1 MKKSLFFVLMVFCSA
16 FFVSCAS
23 LPKTVK
29 PGDTLVIGRAEAY
42 LHDFLQFEDVDFK
55 GRKLS
60 GIEITIKEVN
70 TGKKFITKTN
80 NDGCFI
86 IKNCKPGYSYAMETF
101 KIFASG
107 NAGGRWVSVSFPN
120 PRVFSAHDNCIVN
133 LGGLY
138 IDFDGKNNWASWE
151 VKNHF
156 YVKQFFEEI
165 DVDSE
170 WHDKEMIDLRG

>member
-16 FFVSCAS
+16 IFVSCAS

-70 TGKKFITKTN
+70 TGKRFITKT
-80 NDGCFI
+80 
-86 IKNCKPGYSYAMETF
+86 E
-101 KIFASG
+101 
-107 NAGGRWVSVSFPN
+107 R
-120 PRVFSAHDNCIVN
+120 
-133 LGGLY
+133 LGFRILKY
-138 IDFDGKNNWASWE
+138 ISLK
-151 VKNHF
+151 
-156 YVKQFFEEI
+156 
-165 DVDSE
+165 
-170 WHDKEMIDLRG
+170 